1 MSVALLER
9 ASNSVGPFEDE
20 LEFIT
25 FYLGGLL
32 LGIDIHQVQEINR
45 NLSMTPVPHAPPAV
59 RGVINLRGEVVM
71 VVDLNTVLGLPAKE
85 LARANRNV
93 IVKNGGEQI
102 GLLVDRVADVVRAKS
117 DELDPMPENL
127 RGIDQRFFKSVY
139 KLEEGLLVIL
149 DVDVTL
155 AGILQQDQ

>member
-1 MSVALLER
+1 MVAQLQTRDAANTAVIDGEQ
-9 ASNSVGPFEDE
+9 
-20 LEFIT
+20 EFIT
-25 FYLGGLL
+25 FYLGDLL

-45 NLSMTPVPHAPPAV
+45 NLEMSPVPHAPAAV

-71 VVDLNTVLGLPAKE
+71 VVDLREVLGLPQIS
-85 LARANRNV
+85 LTSSNRNV

-102 GLLVDRVADVVRAKS
+102 GLLVDRVADVVRAMTE
-117 DELDPMPENL
+117 ELDPMPENL

-139 KLEEGLLVIL
+139 KLECGLLVIL

-155 AGILQQDQ
+155 AGICQEA